1 MCRCRVV
8 QQNDTVM
15 LDIETGK
22 IKDFIRF
29 GVGNLCMIT
38 GGTNNGRVGTIV
50 HQEHHKGS
58 FEIIH
63 IKDAAGTNL
72 YWSFCAC
79 LRLLAPHA
87 ALPAEQSYSQSRP
100 RTCRPVV
107 CNAYGQCIR
116 HRQGGQASDF
126 AAQGAQILLAGMPSP
141 GLECFLSFD

>member
-1 MCRCRVV
+1 M

-22 IKDFIRF
+22 IKDFIKF

-63 IKDAAGTNL
+63 IKDAAGTI
-72 YWSFCAC
+72 
-79 LRLLAPHA
+79 
-87 ALPAEQSYSQSRP
+87 SQATLVS
-100 RTCRPVV
+100 
-107 CNAYGQCIR
+107 N
-116 HRQGGQASDF
+116 
-126 AAQGAQILLAGMPSP
+126 
-141 GLECFLSFD
+141 LECLFLQHLVAGSLNHRFVFRRS

>member
-1 MCRCRVV
+1 MCRFRFV

-63 IKDAAGTNL
+63 IKDAAGANPVL
-72 YWSFCAC
+72 GFLCLPGFAC
-79 LRLLAPHA
+79 TSQFTAQQP
-87 ALPAEQSYSQSRP
+87 YSQSYP

-107 CNAYGQCIR
+107 CDSDGQCIR
-116 HRQGGQASDF
+116 HRQG
-126 AAQGAQILLAGMPSP
+126 
-141 GLECFLSFD
+141 